1 MRFLKKKA
9 PQLQGQAQGE
19 SSDAPALAA
28 ADSKPLQ
35 SSAIPSS
42 DTGADPLLPQ
52 PNASHKKKKVTG
64 GLASIADKK
73 SKVDSLLS
81 ISSTASFAFDE
92 RKMWHVD
99 PNDLTALKKHAG
111 KTDHCNICGHSGC
124 DAICGSCGSQFHTAC
139 VTNDTSAESL
149 GTFKCQTCK
158 TNDAEQTSKS
168 GGSGSGSSVMKPCA
182 RLGQDD
188 WRPKDDPRP
197 CVSCGYADAEF
208 ERCVQCKRDM
218 CFACATL
225 SQDTVPKRWR
235 CPDCVG
241 IEAYDDFVQKSVTKI
256 IKNIGSCNLA
266 HQSIDRFS
274 QLVFDLMCSCA
285 WSIHHDALPALLTLA
300 RRQLHQMQL
309 PAIMPFHSL
318 HYCIHPCAVS
328 AIAQVGAFSA
338 LFLVFANT

>member
-1 MRFLKKKA
+1 MRFLKKKV
-9 PQLQGQAQGE
+9 PTLPGHLQTETGDAA
-19 SSDAPALAA
+19 SLPASDSKTVQPGSFALAA
-28 ADSKPLQ
+28 
-35 SSAIPSS
+35 
-42 DTGADPLLPQ
+42 DTGTEPHPLP
-52 PNASHKKKKVTG
+52 PNLSHKKKKTAG
-64 GLASIADKK
+64 GLPPSGDKK
-73 SKVDSLLS
+73 AKVDTLLS

-139 VTNDTSAESL
+139 VTNDPSAESL

-168 GGSGSGSSVMKPCA
+168 GGSGSSVMKPCA
-182 RLGQDD
+182 RLGQDE

-241 IEAYDDFVQKSVTKI
+241 IEAYDDFVQKSVLKI
-256 IKNIGSCNLA
+256 TKNIGTCNLA

-285 WSIHHDALPALLTLA
+285 WSIHQDALPALLKLA
-300 RRQLHQMQL
+300 RRQLHQLQL
-309 PAIMPFHSL
+309 PAIMPFHAL
-318 HYCIHPCAVS
+318 HYCIHSSAVS
-328 AIAQVGAFSA
+328 AIAQVRYYLRAVIRA
-338 LFLVFANT
+338 Y

>member
-1 MRFLKKKA
+1 MRFAKKKLQ
-9 PQLQGQAQGE
+9 QLSQGQV
-19 SSDAPALAA
+19 DANDAA
-28 ADSKPLQ
+28 P
-35 SSAIPSS
+35 S
-42 DTGADPLLPQ
+42 DTKLPQ
-52 PNASHKKKKVTG
+52 QPASCAANDSGAQPPAPPANSSHKKKKLTG
-64 GLASIADKK
+64 GLTFSGDKK
-73 SKVDSLLS
+73 AKVAALLS
-81 ISSTASFAFDE
+81 INSTASFAFDE

-99 PNDLTALKKHAG
+99 PSDLTALKKHAG

-168 GGSGSGSSVMKPCA
+168 GSGGGSVMKPCA

-235 CPDCVG
+235 ALTVLESKHMT
-241 IEAYDDFVQKSVTKI
+241 ILL
-256 IKNIGSCNLA
+256 KN
-266 HQSIDRFS
+266 Q
-274 QLVFDLMCSCA
+274 
-285 WSIHHDALPALLTLA
+285 
-300 RRQLHQMQL
+300 
-309 PAIMPFHSL
+309 
-318 HYCIHPCAVS
+318 
-328 AIAQVGAFSA
+328 
-338 LFLVFANT
+338 

>member
-1 MRFLKKKA
+1 MRFLKKKVPA
-9 PQLQGQAQGE
+9 LPGHLQTDT
-19 SSDAPALAA
+19 SDAATLLASE
-28 ADSKPLQ
+28 SKPLQ
-35 SSAIPSS
+35 HGSFAVVA
-42 DTGADPLLPQ
+42 DTGTEPHPPP
-52 PNASHKKKKVTG
+52 PNLSHKKKKSVG
-64 GLASIADKK
+64 GLPPSGDKK
-73 SKVDSLLS
+73 AKVETLLS

-139 VTNDTSAESL
+139 VTNDPSAESL

-168 GGSGSGSSVMKPCA
+168 GGSGSSVMKPCA
-182 RLGQDD
+182 RLGQDE

-241 IEAYDDFVQKSVTKI
+241 IEAYDDFVQKSVLKITKI
-256 IKNIGSCNLA
+256 SELVTLRTSRLTGLVNSYLISCVVVPGPYTTMPCP
-266 HQSIDRFS
+266 HFS
-274 QLVFDLMCSCA
+274 NWLVVNFISFSFRLSCR
-285 WSIHHDALPALLTLA
+285 ST
-300 RRQLHQMQL
+300 R
-309 PAIMPFHSL
+309 
-318 HYCIHPCAVS
+318 CI
-328 AIAQVGAFSA
+328 I
-338 LFLVFANT
+338 VFTPVP